1 MYYLFYRKQSNLEK
15 YKEELEETKI
25 KMSEGKTP
33 VFCEMRS
40 AKTNLIES
48 VPYNFINGLF
58 LICGTLLLS
67 KLNINQTV
75 AVGVVLV
82 VNSVCSAIAN
92 YIFTVVKHKLRI
104 RLCKRLG
111 VEPTEQYIAA
121 MESLEYQS
129 V

>member
-92 YIFTVVKHKLRI
+92 YIFTVAKHKLRI

>member
-15 YKEELEETKI
+15 YKKELEETKI

-92 YIFTVVKHKLRI
+92 YIFTVAKHKLRI